1 MHLIFIPNF
10 IKSNKTYIGIVP
22 FGGYVYTEEILT
34 KTRYIII
41 TITPFII
48 ISIIL
53 PIILGFLSLLNPLII
68 LIILLNSIGSGVDIL
83 SLILVFIQ
91 VPSGANLVSNGS
103 SNYWK
108 KL

>member
-41 TITPFII
+41 TITQCNCLKWLGIVDKVRTNIVGMDKDIFIPE
-48 ISIIL
+48 L
-53 PIILGFLSLLNPLII
+53 DF
-68 LIILLNSIGSGVDIL
+68 
-83 SLILVFIQ
+83 
-91 VPSGANLVSNGS
+91 
-103 SNYWK
+103 
-108 KL
+108 